1 MLHSYAS
8 WQETNFIDKK
18 NHHNHMIVVDED
30 HHQHRS
36 EHYNISSMAG
46 TSVSPRLDGRHKRVK
61 FDNFI
66 ASVLLIH

>member
-1 MLHSYAS
+1 
-8 WQETNFIDKK
+8 
-18 NHHNHMIVVDED
+18 MIVVDED
-30 HHQHRS
+30 HHHHRS